1 MYPSIGAAANLLG
14 VSTSTLRLWEKLGK
28 IKPAFRTKGGH
39 RRFLYKDIK
48 VNSSNKHTSR
58 LTLAYARVS
67 SHDQKEDLERQK
79 DLLENFCKKT
89 SKSFQLISDLG
100 SGLNYKKRGLRNL
113 IKMIISGRVEKIIL
127 THKDRLLRFGSEII
141 FHLCSCFNT
150 EIVLIKDSEKKSCED
165 QLVQDV
171 LEILTVFSARL
182 YGKRPHQNS
191 KKTETKKS

>member
-1 MYPSIGAAANLLG
+1 MYLSIGAAANLLG

-113 IKMIISGRVEKIIL
+113 IKMIM
-127 THKDRLLRFGSEII
+127 LLQKFCQMFPIM
-141 FHLCSCFNT
+141 
-150 EIVLIKDSEKKSCED
+150 
-165 QLVQDV
+165 
-171 LEILTVFSARL
+171 
-182 YGKRPHQNS
+182 
-191 KKTETKKS
+191 

>member
-141 FHLCSCFNT
+141 FHLCSYFNT

-165 QLVQDV
+165 QLAQDV

-182 YGKRPHQNS
+182 YGKRAHQNS
-191 KKTETKKS
+191 K